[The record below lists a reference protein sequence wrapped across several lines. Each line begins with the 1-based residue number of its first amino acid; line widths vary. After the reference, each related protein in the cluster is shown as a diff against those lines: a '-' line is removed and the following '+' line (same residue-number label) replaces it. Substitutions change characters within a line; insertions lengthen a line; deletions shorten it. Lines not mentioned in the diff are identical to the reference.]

1 MFILISSVTLA
12 FSTGGLFILQ
22 YAYNAYNEEIYRQS
36 AQSLGVS
43 ISSIENELRKME
55 GLSFQVTTDLLI
67 HNYLRMLNNDPSD
80 YERFMSSSEIRKRLL
95 DVGALNQYVHS
106 FQIYDNYDRELASGN
121 QIVAVGDERLLRMKE
136 EAANQNGGITW
147 ILPDEEDQTLVIARE
162 IRSYSPLRLT
172 LQTLGLSTI
181 RLDIE
186 SLVDNFS
193 NSMREKGA
201 DLMIINEDGEFI
213 YPITPPFSDQFIS
226 KSIDGREGYHLI
238 KEDGERYFV
247 TYNQAQHTNWTYM
260 IVTPYSNLFEVISVV
275 RNAVIVTYSLL
286 FIVIL
291 FLGMRF
297 IRSITNPI
305 EHLNLKMKSV
315 QSGDYDQLDDH
326 TDLKFSNDELGQ
338 MHENFKQMMDQ
349 IEFLMSENYKKVTII
364 KETEYK
370 VLQAQV
376 NPHFLYNT
384 LDTINWEAKVNG
396 HYRIS
401 KMAES
406 LGYILRSSINVKES
420 LIPLENEM
428 KIVESYQTIQSYRFE
443 ERLDFHMDIS
453 EDLYT
458 CHVPKFMLQPLVDN
472 SIRYGLQKMIGTC
485 TILVSVH
492 QDGDH
497 LIFTV
502 EDNGVG
508 IENELLQKIVSW
520 DYESQGNGIGLKN
533 IQHRIQ
539 TLFGQEFG
547 ISIDSEVGK
556 GTTVRIRLPVI
567 RGDHNVQS
575 AIGR

>member
-213 YPITPPFSDQFIS
+213 YPITPLFQI
-226 KSIDGREGYHLI
+226 
-238 KEDGERYFV
+238 
-247 TYNQAQHTNWTYM
+247 
-260 IVTPYSNLFEVISVV
+260 NL
-275 RNAVIVTYSLL
+275 L
-286 FIVIL
+286 
-291 FLGMRF
+291 
-297 IRSITNPI
+297 
-305 EHLNLKMKSV
+305 
-315 QSGDYDQLDDH
+315 
-326 TDLKFSNDELGQ
+326 
-338 MHENFKQMMDQ
+338 
-349 IEFLMSENYKKVTII
+349 
-364 KETEYK
+364 
-370 VLQAQV
+370 
-376 NPHFLYNT
+376 
-384 LDTINWEAKVNG
+384 AKV
-396 HYRIS
+396 
-401 KMAES
+401 
-406 LGYILRSSINVKES
+406 
-420 LIPLENEM
+420 
-428 KIVESYQTIQSYRFE
+428 
-443 ERLDFHMDIS
+443 
-453 EDLYT
+453 
-458 CHVPKFMLQPLVDN
+458 
-472 SIRYGLQKMIGTC
+472 
-485 TILVSVH
+485 
-492 QDGDH
+492 
-497 LIFTV
+497 
-502 EDNGVG
+502 
-508 IENELLQKIVSW
+508 
-520 DYESQGNGIGLKN
+520 
-533 IQHRIQ
+533 
-539 TLFGQEFG
+539 
-547 ISIDSEVGK
+547 
-556 GTTVRIRLPVI
+556 
-567 RGDHNVQS
+567 
-575 AIGR
+575 

>member
-1 MFILISSVTLA
+1 
-12 FSTGGLFILQ
+12 
-22 YAYNAYNEEIYRQS
+22 
-36 AQSLGVS
+36 
-43 ISSIENELRKME
+43 
-55 GLSFQVTTDLLI
+55 
-67 HNYLRMLNNDPSD
+67 
-80 YERFMSSSEIRKRLL
+80 
-95 DVGALNQYVHS
+95 
-106 FQIYDNYDRELASGN
+106 
-121 QIVAVGDERLLRMKE
+121 
-136 EAANQNGGITW
+136 
-147 ILPDEEDQTLVIARE
+147 
-162 IRSYSPLRLT
+162 
-172 LQTLGLSTI
+172 
-181 RLDIE
+181 
-186 SLVDNFS
+186 
-193 NSMREKGA
+193 
-201 DLMIINEDGEFI
+201 
-213 YPITPPFSDQFIS
+213 
-226 KSIDGREGYHLI
+226 
-238 KEDGERYFV
+238 
-247 TYNQAQHTNWTYM
+247 
-260 IVTPYSNLFEVISVV
+260 
-275 RNAVIVTYSLL
+275 
-286 FIVIL
+286 
-291 FLGMRF
+291 
-297 IRSITNPI
+297 
-305 EHLNLKMKSV
+305 
-315 QSGDYDQLDDH
+315 
-326 TDLKFSNDELGQ
+326 
-338 MHENFKQMMDQ
+338 
-349 IEFLMSENYKKVTII
+349 
-364 KETEYK
+364 
-370 VLQAQV
+370 
-376 NPHFLYNT
+376 
-384 LDTINWEAKVNG
+384 
-396 HYRIS
+396 
-401 KMAES
+401 MAES